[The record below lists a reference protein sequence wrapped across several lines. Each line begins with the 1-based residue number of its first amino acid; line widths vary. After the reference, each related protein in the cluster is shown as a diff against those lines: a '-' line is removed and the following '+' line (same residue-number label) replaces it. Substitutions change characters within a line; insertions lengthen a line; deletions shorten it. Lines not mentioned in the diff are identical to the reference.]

1 MDLRQLSW
9 LVRLIFAFG
18 PSPMNHQLELRF
30 EPDTDGTGE
39 LCASASCG
47 HFSGAGAA
55 WFSEGEIRTFGAKL
69 QSCFPLAPGAE
80 LRLEGGYWESHSVPP
95 RLKDVLLGIRVYP
108 VGSTGGIGVH
118 LRLEDGRYEQQRAES
133 RASASFELIATY
145 EDIQRFGA
153 QIQRLLDTPGAVAC
167 LYDNA
172 A

>member
-1 MDLRQLSW
+1 
-9 LVRLIFAFG
+9 
-18 PSPMNHQLELRF
+18 MNHQLELRF

-55 WFSEGEIRTFGAKL
+55 WFSEGEVRTFGAKL

-80 LRLEGGYWESHSVPP
+80 LRLEGGYWDSYSVPP
-95 RLKDVLLGIRVYP
+95 RLKDVPLGIRVYP

-118 LRLEDGRYEQQRAES
+118 LRLEDERYEQQRAES
-133 RASASFELIATY
+133 RGSASFELIATY

-167 LYDNA
+167 LYENA

>member
-1 MDLRQLSW
+1 MRATALSLNACPYLATLVLHRRPLSW
-9 LVRLIFAFG
+9 IYRG
-18 PSPMNHQLELRF
+18 DNYS
-30 EPDTDGTGE
+30 D
-39 LCASASCG
+39 
-47 HFSGAGAA
+47 AGG
-55 WFSEGEIRTFGAKL
+55 FSEGEVRTFGAKL

-80 LRLEGGYWESHSVPP
+80 LRLEGGYWDSYSVPP

-118 LRLEDGRYEQQRAES
+118 LRLEDERYEQQRAES
-133 RASASFELIATY
+133 RGSASFELIATY

-167 LYDNA
+167 LYENA